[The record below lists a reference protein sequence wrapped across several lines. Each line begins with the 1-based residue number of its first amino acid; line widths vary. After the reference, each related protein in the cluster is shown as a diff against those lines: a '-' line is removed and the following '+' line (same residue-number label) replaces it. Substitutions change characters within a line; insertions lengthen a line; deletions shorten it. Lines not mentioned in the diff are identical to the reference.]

1 MPGWRARRVMN
12 PILRSSSSA
21 STAWVVSLE
30 SKISSAGSDPVTWC
44 QWSANAMTSRF
55 WLALDRSA
63 LAYSSVWVP
72 ASSAKNV
79 STERVRWDRRGT

>member
-1 MPGWRARRVMN
+1 MTSARALVTAGWRARRVMN
-12 PILRSSSSA
+12 PICRSSSSA

-30 SKISSAGSDPVTWC
+30 SKICSAGSDPLTWC

-63 LAYSSVWVP
+63 
-72 ASSAKNV
+72 
-79 STERVRWDRRGT
+79 